1 MYRSASGFALRRFS
15 RAVRAQL
22 FSPMTYPFGATK
34 ADLEKD
40 FRLAADSTS
49 QSKQE
54 PEPLNLSESELATV
68 LFEHPILGSL
78 ADYPN
83 SRLIG

>member
-1 MYRSASGFALRRFS
+1 
-15 RAVRAQL
+15 
-22 FSPMTYPFGATK
+22 MTYPFDATMI
-34 ADLEKD
+34 DQEKG
-40 FRLAADSTS
+40 FRLTAVSTS

-54 PEPLNLSESELATV
+54 PEPFELSESELAAV

-83 SRLIG
+83 SRLIGQKAIRSRYKTPISSR

>member
-1 MYRSASGFALRRFS
+1 
-15 RAVRAQL
+15 
-22 FSPMTYPFGATK
+22 MTYPFGATK
-34 ADLEKD
+34 TDLKKA
-40 FRLAADSTS
+40 FGLTAVSTS

-54 PEPLNLSESELATV
+54 PEPLKLSESELATV